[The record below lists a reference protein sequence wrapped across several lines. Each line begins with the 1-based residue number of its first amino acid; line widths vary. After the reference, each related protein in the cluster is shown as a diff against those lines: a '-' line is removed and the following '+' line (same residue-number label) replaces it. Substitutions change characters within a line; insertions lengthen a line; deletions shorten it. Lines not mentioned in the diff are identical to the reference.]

1 MDTSGCITLQCL
13 RHLAGRCFYNYFFVI
28 CRLCSPVYYSN
39 FLVFILLSDA
49 FVIEHHPVYFHFKI
63 SHFPERC
70 CQCFFQLHQLQRLR
84 RSLDDET
91 VAVLVHAFITSH
103 VNYSSCLQAGALKS
117 TTEKFQ
123 RIMNVAAWLLTGT
136 RKFDRGL
143 MYLQPHF
150 LLVGRQWSDKIPSV
164 CHCLQCVYAEWHLVI
179 YQSCADQ
186 FPHFK
191 DDVTCVLPVSAIL
204 AFLVSDVTLTENGYL
219 PTLAHLLG
227 THYLTI

>member
-123 RIMNVAAWLLTGT
+123 RIINVAAWLLTST

-164 CHCLQCVYAEWHLVI
+164 CHFLQCVHGMAPGYLSEL
-179 YQSCADQ
+179 CR
-186 FPHFK
+186 
-191 DDVTCVLPVSAIL
+191 PVSAL
-204 AFLVSDVTLTENGYL
+204 QGRRHLRSAGLGHLGFPCVSDVTLTENGHL